1 MASLKRVS
9 LSIPGDLAD
18 NLDYISKRL
27 GVSRSAFVTQ
37 LLLEGQLDNL
47 ASLLSTIPEQP
58 SEADIKRFRGDSKVY
73 VREQLERLQ
82 QLQGGLFDDSTH

>member
-9 LSIPGDLAD
+9 LSIPGGLAD

-37 LLLEGQLDNL
+37 LLLEAQLDSL
-47 ASLLSTIPEQP
+47 ASLLSSIP
-58 SEADIKRFRGDSKVY
+58 D
-73 VREQLERLQ
+73 LTL
-82 QLQGGLFDDSTH
+82 

>member
-1 MASLKRVS
+1 MATLKRVS
-9 LSIPGDLAD
+9 LSIPGELAD
-18 NLDYISKRL
+18 NLDYIAHRL

-37 LLLEGQLDNL
+37 VLLEGHLDKL

-58 SEADIKRFRGDSKVY
+58 SEADTRRFRGDSKAY

-82 QLQGGLFDDSTH
+82 LLQGGLFDDSTD

>member
-9 LSIPGDLAD
+9 LSIPGELAD
-18 NLDYISKRL
+18 NLDYISRRL

-37 LLLEGQLDNL
+37 ILIEGDLDHL
-47 ASLLSTIPEQP
+47 ASLLAHIPEQP

-73 VREQLERLQ
+73 VREQLQRLQ
-82 QLQGGLFDDSTH
+82 QLQGGLFDDSAN

>member
-9 LSIPGDLAD
+9 LSIPGELAD
-18 NLDYISKRL
+18 NLDYISRRL

-37 LLLEGQLDNL
+37 LLLEGQLDHL
-47 ASLLSTIPEQP
+47 ASLLASIPEQP
-58 SEADIKRFRGDSKVY
+58 SEADVKRFRGDSRAY

-82 QLQGGLFDDSTH
+82 RLQGGLFDDSTN

>member
-9 LSIPGDLAD
+9 LSIPGGLAD

-37 LLLEGQLDNL
+37 LLLEAQLDSL
-47 ASLLSTIPEQP
+47 ASLLSSIPEQP

-82 QLQGGLFDDSTH
+82 KLQGGLFDDSAH